1 MGRKIKGA
9 CPLERSELCGGGENE
24 GQMVYIVGGGRE
36 SRGRIDKTLKE

>member
-1 MGRKIKGA
+1 MRVHSR
-9 CPLERSELCGGGENE
+9 EMSFVVGGENE